1 MDTSHRFDRVLQS
14 FPRRTGELAAPPA
27 GSGLLPVR
35 GDRGIPFVGF
45 GIHTLRYGPAYQLQ
59 LLRRHGP
66 VSWCQAFGRKVV
78 VVSGPD
84 AVQAVLANKDKG
96 FATGWPD
103 VIGPWFDG
111 GLLAMNAPEHLGHR
125 RLMQAAYGEEALDAY
140 VRCMAEDAHTA
151 LERWPAGRRFAAVA
165 AIRELS
171 GQVTTRAIL
180 GLPYEPAGRRIMR
193 AVEEC
198 IRAET
203 AALRLRIPGTLWH
216 RAYRARRQLLTSL
229 TRAVAGSGPREG
241 DDFLSVLSRVG
252 REDQGRFDSR
262 QIAEH
267 TLFTL
272 IASHDTT
279 AAATMATVYFLG
291 RHPEWQDRARAECLT
306 GAETPPT
313 AAALSRLETLDS
325 VIKESIRLVSP
336 SPINMRVTVKDTE
349 LLGHYLP
356 AGQLVSVCTAV
367 NQLLPELWDRPQHFD
382 PERFAEG
389 RNEERVHRLAWAPFG
404 SGQHK
409 CIGMHFGMLKVKATL
424 EAMLRR
430 FEWRLPDGYEAPW
443 RFTSLPAP
451 SDGLPVVL
459 RPLRERPE
467 HDGQRLHGNRE
478 TGSDRRQ

>member
-1 MDTSHRFDRVLQS
+1 MTKRQESPRDAENLRLVAMDTSHWFDTVLRS
-14 FPRRTGELAAPPA
+14 IPPRGGELAAPPA
-27 GSGLLPVR
+27 GSGLLPVH
-35 GDRGIPFVGF
+35 GDRGLPFVGF
-45 GIHTLRYGPAYQLQ
+45 GIHMLRYGPAYQLQ

-66 VSWCQAFGRKVV
+66 VSWCQVFGRKVV
-78 VVSGPD
+78 MVSGPE
-84 AVQAVLANKDKG
+84 AVQAVLANKDKA

-111 GLLAMNAPEHLGHR
+111 GLLAMNAPGHLGHR
-125 RLMQAAYGEEALDAY
+125 RLMQAAYDEGALAGY
-140 VRCMAEDAHTA
+140 IRCMAEDAHTA
-151 LERWPAGRRFAAVA
+151 LGRWPTGRRFAAVP

-193 AVEEC
+193 AAEEC

-216 RAYRARRQLLTSL
+216 RAHRARRRLLASL
-229 TRAVAGSGPREG
+229 TRAVPGAGTREG

-252 REDQGRFDSR
+252 GEGQGRFDSR
-262 QIAEH
+262 EIAEH

-279 AAATMATVYFLG
+279 AAATIATVYFLG
-291 RHPEWQDRARAECLT
+291 RHPEWQNRARAECLT
-306 GAETPPT
+306 STETPRT
-313 AAALSRLETLDS
+313 AAALNRLETLDS
-325 VIKESIRLVSP
+325 IIKESIRLVSP
-336 SPINMRVTVKDTE
+336 SPINMRVTIKDTE
-349 LLGHYLP
+349 VLGHHLP

-367 NQLLPELWDRPQHFD
+367 NQLLPELWHRPQHFD

-389 RNEERVHRLAWAPFG
+389 RNEDRVHRLAWAPFG

-424 EAMLRR
+424 DALLRR
-430 FEWRLPDGYEAPW
+430 FEWSLPDGYEAPW
-443 RFTSLPAP
+443 SFTSLPAP
-451 SDGLPVVL
+451 SDGLPLML
-459 RPLRERPE
+459 RPLR
-467 HDGQRLHGNRE
+467 
-478 TGSDRRQ
+478 